1 MNNPD
6 LTFAQIKKIGKSS
19 DLDITTSLSH
29 IKEIEKY
36 KNLLIIKSETTR
48 FAKFTVYPINREHVL
63 KIILKGLTQID
74 EHIES
79 FSRKVQKYNII
90 HSSGLVLINGRIYF
104 ECYLDLSLDDEKY
117 KDLKILLDKNKSKFK
132 DIKIEEISLSK
143 SKVNLNGYMEN

>member
-1 MNNPD
+1 MKNPN
-6 LTFAQIKKIGKSS
+6 LTSAQIKKIPKSC

-48 FAKFTVYPINREHVL
+48 YAKFTIYQINREHIL
-63 KIILKGLTQID
+63 KIILTGLTQID
-74 EHIES
+74 ENIEI
-79 FSRKVQKYNII
+79 FSRKLQKYNIV
-90 HSSGLVLINGRIYF
+90 HSSGLVLVDGKIYF

-117 KDLKILLDKNKSKFK
+117 KDLKIFLDKNKSKFK
-132 DIKIEEISLSK
+132 DIKIEELSLSK